1 MSNQQHGL
9 ELLVGWRVG
18 LTGLHQVFTLE
29 WEEHT
34 AWVGGQRSA
43 REGQRGQWM
52 AAQRKAELEGES
64 GCEGRDEGRV
74 GRPEQPSSSAAW
86 SRCLGHF

>member
-34 AWVGGQRSA
+34 AWVRVQRSVRARVVNSQPSGQRTVEP
-43 REGQRGQWM
+43 EGGSEECQSGQWT
-52 AAQRKAELEGES
+52 AAQRKVELEGE
-64 GCEGRDEGRV
+64 GDWV
-74 GRPEQPSSSAAW
+74 
-86 SRCLGHF
+86 